1 MIQALDRQDLDTFL
15 RLMPVPASYCP
26 PSAFGHL
33 VAGEGDS
40 TIDNTYSGSQENVI
54 TASED
59 TIAPSSGPASVS
71 SPCTITT
78 QPRTS
83 PTPPLACACL
93 AACYLTL
100 NDIRENNELSF
111 PSGLHVLRK
120 SMATA
125 TQMAHCQSCPTRY
138 LSALQNVQLLI
149 ALIMTMAKQ
158 YGSILESIEN
168 EVRLASG
175 LKRSK
180 LFRFGAV
187 VSDDDACFTLE
198 ASPLEWR
205 SLANRAVKGE
215 VFGVRDG
222 GNSFWALLDFLEK
235 RQTLWHTAPPN
246 SDHPREYTVDPDP
259 LCIKLLREARG
270 VLEGLK
276 F

>member
-1 MIQALDRQDLDTFL
+1 M
-15 RLMPVPASYCP
+15 
-26 PSAFGHL
+26 
-33 VAGEGDS
+33 AGEGDS